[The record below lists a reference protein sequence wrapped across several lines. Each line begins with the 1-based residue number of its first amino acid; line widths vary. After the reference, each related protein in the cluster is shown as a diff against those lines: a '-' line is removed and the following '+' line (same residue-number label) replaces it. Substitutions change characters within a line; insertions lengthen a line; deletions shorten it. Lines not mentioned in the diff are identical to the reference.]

1 MKIDLHTH
9 SRCSDGSHSV
19 EELVIRAA
27 ENRITTLSVTDHD
40 TTESVSRT
48 LTAGYRQGIEIIPGI
63 EISAFDPETERKIHI
78 LGYGYRPPA
87 GALKNLCTPMLE
99 LRHENTV
106 RQIAAISEAG
116 IELTE
121 EEVRS
126 EAGESSM
133 LYKQH
138 IMAVL
143 VKKGYTDGIYSSL
156 YTSLFKGNGV
166 AAGDIAYVHYRD
178 AIAAVLD
185 DGGVPV
191 LAHPGQQ
198 KCLDLVSTMV
208 REGLEG
214 IEMNHPDHTME
225 MRLEIIETAKR
236 YDLLLTGG
244 SDFHGDYGSPA
255 SLGEFTAPENF
266 MRKWRKKQESLVKKY

>member
-9 SRCSDGSHSV
+9 SRCSDGSLTA
-19 EELVIRAA
+19 EELVVRAA
-27 ENRITTLSVTDHD
+27 ENRITTLSITDHD
-40 TTESVSRT
+40 TTENVSRA
-48 LTAGYRQGIEIIPGI
+48 LAAGYRQGIETIPGI
-63 EISAFDPETERKIHI
+63 EISAFDPETASKIHI
-78 LGYGYRPPA
+78 LGYGYKPPA
-87 GALKNLCTPMLE
+87 GALKGLCAPMLE
-99 LRHENTV
+99 RRHENTV

-121 EEVRS
+121 EEVRR

-156 YTSLFKGNGV
+156 YSALFKGNGI
-166 AAGDIAYVHYRD
+166 ASGDIPYVHYRD

-198 KCLDLVSTMV
+198 QCLALVSTMV

-214 IEMNHPDHTME
+214 IEVNHPDHTME

-236 YDLLLTGG
+236 YGLLLTGG

-255 SLGEFTAPENF
+255 ALGEFMAPEDF
-266 MRKWRKKQESLVKKY
+266 TRKWVKKAGIVS